1 MIKALLLDIDGTLL
15 PRGVEKID
23 EMTVRA
29 IWQAHEKG
37 IRIIIATGRG
47 YNIMALDVKQSLP
60 VDYFITVN
68 GGCINQKDGTVVFSY
83 PMDPEDVERLI
94 EVGLKYDAPFAF
106 KFSDRMLAYNRYEDF
121 TRLYCYGPIRKE
133 WIGDETENRRYHLEH
148 EMPIGCFFFPNGFDV
163 LALQQEFPTL
173 KFVPAGVGNGAGEC
187 YSIRINKG
195 RTIKRLMDSI
205 GIKLEECA
213 AIGDSPN
220 DEEMLQMCGIGI
232 AMGNAHESTKRVADY
247 VTADVYHQ
255 GIPKALKDL
264 NII

>member
-23 EMTVRA
+23 EETVRA

-37 IRIIIATGRG
+37 IKIIIATGRG
-47 YNIMALDVKQSLP
+47 FNIMALDVKQSLP

-83 PMDPEDVERLI
+83 PMDREDVEGLI

-106 KFSDRMLAYNRYEDF
+106 KFSDRMLVYNRYEDF
-121 TRLYCYGPIRKE
+121 TARYCYGPIRKE
-133 WIGDETENRRYHLEH
+133 WVGDETAARSYHRLH
-148 EMPIGCFFFPNGFDV
+148 ELPIGCFFFPNGFEV
-163 LALQQEFPTL
+163 LDLQQQFPNL
-173 KFVPAGVGNGAGEC
+173 KFVPAGVGKGAGEC
-187 YSIRINKG
+187 YSVRINKG
-195 RTIKRLMDSI
+195 KTIKRLMDSL

-213 AIGDSPN
+213 AFGDSPN
-220 DEEMLQMCGIGI
+220 DEEMLQMCGLGI
-232 AMGNAHESTKRVADY
+232 AMGNAHESTKKVADY
-247 VTADVYHQ
+247 VTDDDQHQ
-255 GIPKALKDL
+255 GIPKALKAL